1 MSFAKFAMGQGEVRL
16 EIGPSLVNIGL
27 ALPDFAILQGH
38 AGCEEKL
45 RGGGDDLGGGI
56 GSIAGGGI
64 VEGVFDLVEEA
75 FDWLVGTVGGL
86 DSDVVVMEVG
96 CRDESVLG
104 LKMLKDVARGHI

>member
-1 MSFAKFAMGQGEVRL
+1 MGQGEICI
-16 EIGPSLVNIGL
+16 EIGSSLVGVVL
-27 ALPDFAILQGH
+27 ELPVFAVVQEH
-38 AGCEEKL
+38 AGCKEDLK
-45 RGGGDDLGGGI
+45 GGGDDLGVGI
-56 GSIAGGGI
+56 GSIDGGGI

-86 DSDVVVMEVG
+86 DSDVVVMEVS